1 MNKIYMIII
10 SIMFSCTVKSNI
22 YTVTGIKETPNIC
35 TYTLTCGTMSMFVWN
50 EPQIYIIEDECDLY
64 EINTSIDCVTLNSEY
79 NLNACKK

>member
-1 MNKIYMIII
+1 
-10 SIMFSCTVKSNI
+10 MFSCTVKSNI
-22 YTVTGIKETPNIC
+22 YTVTAIKETPNIC
-35 TYTLTCGTMSMFVWN
+35 TYTLTGGTMSMFVWN